1 MWADLAT
8 ALADPTVILY
18 GSTSGWAAWL
28 AAQIARDELVV
39 LVAPDEQLA
48 RRLEDD
54 VRFWFGL
61 DRSSTMAGST
71 ASGAVGVASG
81 EPAVPT
87 PEELDPITPLP
98 AIDVSPYADLAPDRT
113 SIVERLATLYRLATP
128 ALRPRIVV
136 TSAEAL
142 MRKTMAPA
150 ELASR
155 GTTIR
160 KGDTID
166 RDAVTALLV
175 AGGWTRTPLVDEAG
189 TFAVRGEVI
198 DIYAPLAK
206 YPVRIELFGDE
217 VETIRTFDPESQR
230 TLRAIDR
237 IELHPV
243 RETINTGT
251 RDTKARIREHAD
263 EIAYPSKAT
272 RKLVEQLAANEV
284 FVGIEGL
291 TPAFHDE
298 MVAPAEF
305 VPADARWIIV
315 DPDACRRAIADV
327 WTDAEARHG
336 DRASHAGDKERTLT
350 YPPSAH
356 FVDADEALGLAST
369 TDAGGS
375 ASTPHARDS
384 ASATDARDSAS
395 ATDARGSARATDA
408 RGTARARSR
417 RTISLPSLE
426 LVDAPGT
433 RVRVAIDDLRVLKQ
447 QLDHARTFGDVE
459 HVAPLVI
466 AINAWK
472 RDGLRVVIAC
482 DSPSRLERLQGV
494 LAARHVLDGIELVSG
509 TPIGSFASQRDR
521 IALVTTQDIFGQRTH
536 HARSQRKKAK
546 DALLG
551 SVGDF
556 SQLAAG
562 DYLVHQKHGVGKYLG
577 LEKLAVGTVSI
588 LQTSAIGA
596 TAPPLT
602 QIDALKLEYDGGTL
616 YLPVYRLGEVQRYV
630 GAEGHA
636 PRLDKLGGV
645 TWEATTSKV
654 KRHIRALA
662 EELLQLYAQRAS
674 LPGHR
679 FPPADDSYRE
689 LEATFPFDETPDQLA
704 AIEAVLGDMEAPRAM
719 DRLVCGD
726 VGYGKTEVALRAIFR
741 AVQGGKQACVLAP
754 TTVLVEQHY
763 RTMVE
768 RFGPFGVNLGKL
780 SRFQTKAEQIAT
792 VNKLS
797 EGKLD
802 VVVGTHRALSADV
815 RFKDLGLLVIDEEQ
829 RFGVAHKEKIKK
841 TKTQVDVLTLT
852 ATPIPRTLHLAMAN
866 LRDLSII
873 ATPPA
878 DRRAVRT
885 FVSRVE
891 DATIKEA
898 IERELGRGG
907 QVFFITPTIGTMG
920 VGKAPD
926 HRLPNDDR
934 PQRKTTPRD
943 DDRTIQ
949 EWADYVQGLVPS
961 ARIGIGHGSLTADQ
975 LEKVMVQFVSGE
987 LDVLVAT
994 TIVESGLDIPRANTM
1009 FVARADAFGLAQLYQ
1024 LRGRIGR
1031 SKDRAYC
1038 YLLVP
1043 EPEHITDEAR
1053 RRLETLQRFTELGA
1067 GFQIA
1072 SQDLEIRGGGELL
1085 GAKQSGSIAAVGFD
1099 QYVKMLDAAVAEVGG
1114 KPIHSEIDPELQIE
1128 TPGFIP
1134 DDYVPDPGQRL
1145 ELYKKLSA
1153 VDSDDELRD
1162 VMAEIADR
1170 YGPVPGDVVLL
1181 GELMGVKAIA
1191 RKAGVLALEIS
1202 STRVAVAVMPDT
1214 DLVKQLSWAG
1224 WKRLPDHRWSITP
1237 PAPGGP
1243 AGARRALL
1251 DALARAT

>member
-1 MWADLAT
+1 MAAVPPIRYGAHPVWADLAR
-8 ALADPTVILY
+8 ALQDPTVVLY

-28 AAQIARDELVV
+28 AAQLAQRELVV
-39 LVAPDEQLA
+39 LVAPDDQYA

-61 DRSSTMAGST
+61 VAPTSLTSGIAPTSAEPSAT
-71 ASGAVGVASG
+71 AP
-81 EPAVPT
+81 PAT
-87 PEELDPITPLP
+87 DELDPITSLP
-98 AIDVSPYADLAPDRT
+98 AIDVSPYADLAPDRA

-128 ALRPRIVV
+128 SLRPRVVV

-142 MRKTMAPA
+142 MRKTLAPA

-175 AGGWTRTPLVDEAG
+175 AGGWTRTPLVDEPG

-198 DIYAPLAK
+198 DIYAPLAR

-243 RETINTGT
+243 RETINTGA
-251 RDTKARIREHAD
+251 RDTKTRIREHAD
-263 EIAYPSKAT
+263 EIAFPSKAT
-272 RKLVEQLAANEV
+272 RRLVEQLAAGEV

-298 MVAPAEF
+298 MVAPAAY

-315 DPDACRRAIADV
+315 DPDACRRAITDA
-327 WTDAEARHG
+327 WTDAEARHTE
-336 DRASHAGDKERTLT
+336 RASHSGDKDRTLT

-356 FVDADEALGLAST
+356 FVDADEAIGRTSAHESRATRDEDHAL
-369 TDAGGS
+369 DAGG
-375 ASTPHARDS
+375 
-384 ASATDARDSAS
+384 
-395 ATDARGSARATDA
+395 
-408 RGTARARSR
+408 ARSER
-417 RTISLPSLE
+417 RTISLPTLE
-426 LVDAPGT
+426 LVDTHGT
-433 RVRVAIDDLRVLKQ
+433 KVRVAIDDLRVLKQ

-459 HVAPLVI
+459 HAAPLVI

-494 LAARHVLDGIELVSG
+494 LAGRGVLESVELVNG
-509 TPIGSFASQRDR
+509 TPIGSFASQRDG

-551 SVGDF
+551 GVGDF
-556 SQLAAG
+556 SQLSAG
-562 DYLVHQKHGVGKYLG
+562 DYLVHQKHGVGRYLG

-596 TAPPLT
+596 SAPPLT

-662 EELLQLYAQRAS
+662 EELLQLYAQRAA

-704 AIEAVLGDMEAPRAM
+704 AIDAVLADMEAPRAM

-754 TTVLVEQHY
+754 TTVLVEQHH

-768 RFGPFGVNLGKL
+768 RFKNFGVEIGKL
-780 SRFQTKAEQIAT
+780 SRFQSKAEQVAT

-797 EGKLD
+797 EGKID

-898 IERELGRGG
+898 IERELSRGG

-920 VGKAPD
+920 VRAAD

-934 PQRKTTPRD
+934 PQRKTAPRD

-949 EWADYVQGLVPS
+949 EWAEYVQGLVPS
-961 ARIGIGHGSLTADQ
+961 ARIGVGHGSLTAEQ
-975 LEKVMVQFVSGE
+975 LEKVMVAFVNGE

-1191 RKAGVLALEIS
+1191 RKAGILALEIS
-1202 STRVAVAVMPDT
+1202 STRVAVAVPDG

-1224 WKRLPDHRWSITP
+1224 WKRLPDQRWSITP